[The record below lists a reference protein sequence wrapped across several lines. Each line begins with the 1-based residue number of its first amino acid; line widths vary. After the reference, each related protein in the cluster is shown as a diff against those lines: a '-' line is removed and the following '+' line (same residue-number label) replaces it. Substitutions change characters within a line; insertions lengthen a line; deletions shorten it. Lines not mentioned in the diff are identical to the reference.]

1 MEHSEVGWKKLQWAL
16 SIEIHQSLTTWYRAK
31 EKKNKIKKPLLNKFY
46 INYVLKLH
54 YFYILVK

>member
-1 MEHSEVGWKKLQWAL
+1 MGSKYRDTSEFNDLV
-16 SIEIHQSLTTWYRAK
+16 QSKR
-31 EKKNKIKKPLLNKFY
+31 KKNKIKKPLLNKFY